1 MLLWTRRRCICTS
14 TVSNED
20 FEALTPRLR
29 FHWCVGFPYINVAK
43 SSEHLLLR
51 RPTRTRIHPTQSRP
65 QLTLALIPTQ
75 RLLSDSHLISNII
88 AR

>member
-1 MLLWTRRRCICTS
+1 MRRRCICTS

-29 FHWCVGFPYINVAK
+29 FINVAK

-51 RPTRTRIHPTQSRP
+51 RPTRTRIHSTQSRP
-65 QLTLALIPTQ
+65 QLALALIPPQ
-75 RLLSDSHLISNII
+75 RPT
-88 AR
+88 